1 MGLTNTSK
9 YSQVIDYADHRYDGA
24 DMAAD
29 WIRDLES
36 SDSRLHKERVIEK
49 ALMAAKLGS
58 ASAQGFLYNCYLAL
72 NPYYVYGV
80 KKVPESEG
88 LEDRPNPWTRFWA
101 LCESLRT
108 RSVTGGDAQATI
120 REVMADFDSE
130 QWNGMARR
138 VLIKDLRCGVSEKTI
153 NKICKNSDWRIPV
166 FECQLAQ
173 DSTDQPNKL
182 KGRMRLEVK
191 LDGVRVLAVFNGN
204 SVTLYSRNG
213 KEFQNFKEIA
223 QFLGANRNLFQHG
236 TRTGGRFVL
245 DGEIVGESFQ
255 KLMRQAHRKS
265 DAETAG
271 MVYHVFDFIPLDDF
285 ERGHWNAQ
293 QHKRLACLDLA
304 RERLANSD
312 MVQIMPGMEVD
323 LDTAEG
329 HDIMRRFA
337 EASVDEGYEGIMIK
351 SLDAPY
357 ECKRS
362 SFWMKWKPTIS
373 VDLNIVGFEEGTGR
387 NKCRLGAIIC
397 EGEDNGRRIRVNVG
411 GGFSDSDR
419 DQYWVRRDLLLDHI
433 VEVQA
438 DAVTQNQD
446 GTYSLRFPR
455 FLRFR
460 DFEAGS
466 KL

>member
-1 MGLTNTSK
+1 MGLTQNSK

-108 RSVTGGDAQATI
+108 RSVTGGDAQAAI

-223 QFLGANRNLFQHG
+223 QFLGTNRNLFQHG

-265 DAETAG
+265 NAETEG

-312 MVQIMPGMEVD
+312 IVQIMPGMEVD

-337 EASVDEGYEGIMIK
+337 EASVAEGYEGIMIK

-387 NKCRLGAIIC
+387 NLGRLGAIIC
-397 EGEDNGRRIRVNVG
+397 EGEDHGRRIRVNVG
-411 GGFSDSDR
+411 SGFGDSDR
-419 DQYWVRRDLLLDHI
+419 DQYWVGRDLLLDHI